1 MLSAS
6 LSACTAYVHTINK
19 TVYYFWEYVWNH
31 YSQCCSFT
39 TCTTC
44 CFCYSTYQR
53 PQETQ
58 KKNPSFSHFDHF
70 GLFDEPIYP
79 DSVTGTCS
87 NEVLYDIIPPGSI
100 SSLKQFLHN
109 IFSVYIRHTTSL
121 HWKNL
126 EFHAFSQCTQSL
138 NAFTLKS
145 AKLS

>member
-53 PQETQ
+53 PQET
-58 KKNPSFSHFDHF
+58 KKKQQLLSHILITLDF
-70 GLFDEPIYP
+70 LMNLYIMTL
-79 DSVTGTCS
+79 SCS
-87 NEVLYDIIPPGSI
+87 NEVLCDIIPPGSI
-100 SSLKQFLHN
+100 SSLKQFLYN
-109 IFSVYIRHTTSL
+109 IFSVYIRHTTRL

-145 AKLS
+145 Q

>member
-1 MLSAS
+1 MSGITTASAAALLPVLPAAFVIAPTS
-6 LSACTAYVHTINK
+6 DHKKLKKKK
-19 TVYYFWEYVWNH
+19 TY
-31 YSQCCSFT
+31 
-39 TCTTC
+39 
-44 CFCYSTYQR
+44 
-53 PQETQ
+53 
-58 KKNPSFSHFDHF
+58 FSHFDHF

>member
-19 TVYYFWEYVWNH
+19 PVYYFWENVWSH

-39 TCTTC
+39 TVLPAAFVIVPT
-44 CFCYSTYQR
+44 SNH
-53 PQETQ
+53 
-58 KKNPSFSHFDHF
+58 KKLKKTPSFSHFDHF
-70 GLFDEPIYP
+70 GLFDEPIYH

-87 NEVLYDIIPPGSI
+87 NEVLCDIIPPGSI
-100 SSLKQFLHN
+100 SSLKQFLYN

-145 AKLS
+145 Q